1 MIIKVKSISPNI
13 QLEADEQTEN
23 TLSSSHFFPF
33 FRFQDENGKEIVGS
47 CVFTS
52 KGRILI
58 QQEDTW
64 YEVCQ

>member
-23 TLSSSHFFPF
+23 TLPSSHFFPF

-58 QQEDTW
+58 QQEGTW
-64 YEVCQ
+64 YEVC